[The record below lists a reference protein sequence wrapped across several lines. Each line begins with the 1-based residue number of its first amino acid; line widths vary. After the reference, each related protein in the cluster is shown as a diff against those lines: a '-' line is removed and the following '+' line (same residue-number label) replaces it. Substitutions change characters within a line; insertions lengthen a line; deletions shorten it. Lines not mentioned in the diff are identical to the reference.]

1 MTIEQNGTTAVVTQ
15 NKTNLIELSKE
26 LSGLYDQL
34 KSQDIILHLKD
45 TTSGSIEYFSSLV
58 NNHFTANRC
67 FIFVSAELNQEH
79 FENFIII
86 PTLQEAYDYIEMEA
100 MQRNLGL

>member
-79 FENFIII
+79 FEFHHH
-86 PTLQEAYDYIEMEA
+86 QDE
-100 MQRNLGL
+100 QWHR

>member
-45 TTSGSIEYFSSLV
+45 TTSGSI
-58 NNHFTANRC
+58 
-67 FIFVSAELNQEH
+67 
-79 FENFIII
+79 
-86 PTLQEAYDYIEMEA
+86 
-100 MQRNLGL
+100 